1 MNLGTTKA
9 NNFRQQLRY
18 WFDNTLSR
26 KGAFPIWVAV
36 AVASG
41 AIAIALLQAIVAAIP
56 ALQAEVPEAT
66 NAFEAFWFSLGKM
79 LSLGSAVTF
88 GDRIM
93 AVVYWFAGLTVMGS
107 IFAFRTVALNN
118 TIARMKA
125 APSPILDKNHTLI
138 LGWSP
143 RVFTILKELSIANQ
157 NVRKP
162 LVVICN

>member
-1 MNLGTTKA
+1 MNLGNSKLNTY
-9 NNFRQQLRY
+9 RQQLRY

-26 KGAFPIWVAV
+26 KGAFPFWVGVAV
-36 AVASG
+36 AAG
-41 AIAIALLQAIVAAIP
+41 AIAIALTQAIISAIP
-56 ALQAEVPEAT
+56 ALQAEVPQAT
-66 NAFEAFWFSLGKM
+66 NPFEAFWFSLGKM
-79 LSLGSAVTF
+79 LSLGGATTY

-93 AVVYWFAGLTVMGS
+93 AVIYWFAGLTVMGS

-143 RVFTILKELSIANQ
+143 RVFTIFKELAVANQ

-162 LVVICN
+162 RS